1 MTRCRFNHRAS
12 GNGWRGDF
20 PLAVRIKRS
29 AQFYGGEK
37 EVWGQ
42 PPDVRVKTRQSESKA
57 MFDDLEPLL
66 YAQFPKIFGKSLLAG
81 AVCYGLIRTKNLMA
95 RLDQG
100 FQELDKGAAERFVCP
115 IAPGRVADYKIT
127 KLDERLRW
135 RYPKPSVEQHH
146 PACSR
151 MVTLNANGT
160 GCIIR
165 LSL

>member
-1 MTRCRFNHRAS
+1 LTKCRFNHRAS

-20 PLAVRIKRS
+20 ALAVRIKRF

-66 YAQFPKIFGKSLLAG
+66 HAQLPKIFGKSLLVG
-81 AVCYGLIRTKNLMA
+81 AVCYGLIRTKMLRA
-95 RLDQG
+95 WLDHG
-100 FQELDKGAAERFVCP
+100 FQELDKDAAERFVRP
-115 IAPGRVADYKIT
+115 IAPGRVANYKIT
-127 KLDERLRW
+127 KFDERLRW
-135 RYPKPSVEQHH
+135 RYPKPSVGQHH
-146 PACSR
+146 PPCSR
-151 MVTLNANGT
+151 MVTPNANGT
-160 GCIIR
+160 RCIIR

>member
-1 MTRCRFNHRAS
+1 
-12 GNGWRGDF
+12 
-20 PLAVRIKRS
+20 
-29 AQFYGGEK
+29 
-37 EVWGQ
+37 
-42 PPDVRVKTRQSESKA
+42 
-57 MFDDLEPLL
+57 MFDDMEPLL
-66 YAQFPKIFGKSLLAG
+66 RAQFPKIFGKSLLAG
-81 AVCYGLIRTKNLMA
+81 AVCYGLIRTKKLKA
-95 RLDQG
+95 WLDHG
-100 FQELDKGAAERFVCP
+100 FQGLDKDAAERFVRP